1 MKRGAKYRPVIGI
14 TMGDAAGV
22 GPEIIVK
29 TLMDKRIY
37 TLCRPLI
44 IGDGGI
50 MERAAA
56 IVKARVTIRCIGD
69 VGEARFVHGILDVL
83 DLKNLAL
90 DLPFARVDGRAGRAA
105 YEYVERAV
113 NLAMR
118 GELDAIATAPLNK
131 EALALGGCTL
141 PGHTEILSTLSGTRQ
156 YAMMLVSKTLKII
169 HVSTHVSLRWA
180 CDLVRKDRVLR
191 TIRLAD
197 AAMRDLGVPAPR
209 VAVAGLNP
217 HAGEGGLFGAEET
230 EEIIPAIA
238 EAREAGIDAIGPVS
252 PDTVFY
258 RAAVKRDFDIVV
270 AMYHD
275 QGHIPVK
282 LQGFEDGVNVTVG
295 LPFIR
300 TSVDHG
306 TAFDLAGR
314 GTADSR
320 SMTEAIR
327 LAAAMAMAKRER
339 DA

>member
-1 MKRGAKYRPVIGI
+1 MKRGVKYRPVIGI

-29 TLMDKRIY
+29 ALMGKRIY
-37 TLCRPLI
+37 DLCRPVI

-50 MERAAA
+50 MEKAAA
-56 IVKARVTIRCIGD
+56 IVRAPVALRRIGN
-69 VGEARFVHGILDVL
+69 VGEAHFVYGTLDLL
-83 DLKNLAL
+83 DLKNLSP

-113 NLAMR
+113 QLAMR

-131 EALALGGCTL
+131 EALALGGCSF
-141 PGHTEILSTLSGTRQ
+141 PGHTEILSALSGTEQ
-156 YAMMLVSKTLKII
+156 YAMMLVSKTLKVI
-169 HVSTHVSLRWA
+169 HVSTHVSLRKA
-180 CDLVRKDRVLR
+180 CDLVKRDKVLR
-191 TIRLAD
+191 IIRLAD
-197 AAMRDLGVPAPR
+197 ATLRDLGVAAPR

-217 HAGEGGLFGAEET
+217 HAGEGSLFGWEET

-238 EAREAGIDAIGPVS
+238 EAREAGIDAVGPVS

-258 RAAVKRDFDIVV
+258 RAAVKRDFDIIVV
-270 AMYHD
+270 MYHD

-282 LQGFEDGVNVTVG
+282 LLGFEDGVNVTVG

-306 TAFDLAGR
+306 TAFAVAGK

-327 LAAAMAMAKRER
+327 TAASMARSKRDR
-339 DA
+339 QV

>member
-1 MKRGAKYRPVIGI
+1 MKRVTKYRPVIGV

-22 GPEIIVK
+22 GPEIVVK
-29 TLMDKRIY
+29 ALMDKKIY
-37 TLCRPLI
+37 DLCRPVI
-44 IGDGGI
+44 IGDGHV
-50 MERAAA
+50 MEKAAA
-56 IVKARVTIRCIGD
+56 IVKAPVTVRRIGN
-69 VGEARFVHGILDVL
+69 VAEAHFVYGTLDVL
-83 DLKNLAL
+83 DLKNLPP
-90 DLPFARVDGRAGRAA
+90 DVPFARVDGRAGRAA

-113 NLAMR
+113 ELAMR

-131 EALALGGCTL
+131 EALALGGCSL
-141 PGHTEILSTLSGTRQ
+141 PGHTEILSTLSGTKQ

-169 HVSTHVSLRWA
+169 HVSTHSSLRSA
-180 CDLVRKDRVLR
+180 CDLVKKDRVLR
-191 TIRLAD
+191 IIRLAD
-197 AAMRDLGVPAPR
+197 ATLRDLGVAAPR
-209 VAVAGLNP
+209 IAVAGLNP
-217 HAGEGGLFGAEET
+217 HAGEGGLFGREEC

-238 EAREAGIDAIGPVS
+238 EARDAGIDAVGPVS

-282 LQGFEDGVNVTVG
+282 LLGFADGVNVTVG

-306 TAFDLAGR
+306 TAFDVAGK

-327 LAAAMAMAKRER
+327 QAAAMARSKRER
-339 DA
+339 Q